1 MSGHPYSQQY
11 TSITSH
17 YQQSGH
23 LPSTNGF
30 PSTSSPSTNN
40 SGNNQLPTSSSPVSV
55 SNSIHNTSRSEDVV
69 MNSISSSPSS
79 SRNSHFMRSGNGG
92 GNSSIHN
99 TGNSCAINRQPNLQS
114 DTSGIPSYETGS
126 GASSASSSHT
136 RLTSNGD
143 DSGVGSSHNLS
154 HFEQIDHTTNFTHH
168 IRNEDSFVHGVI
180 RTPSNT
186 EDLEPIERDRCNT
199 WPLRRAAFDQSSNSP
214 TVYDKIPEESDFCD
228 STENLPLDNVKQEL
242 NINNNLHQSPLSSNI
257 NTSTDYSRTSSLNN
271 SLLNNRHETN
281 SFTDLNNS
289 SGIKEEIEHLNGL
302 DPSTTPKKT
311 TTRRNAWGSHSYA
324 DLITQAIQSSPEQRL
339 TLSQVYE
346 WMVTNV
352 PFFRDKGDSNSS
364 AGWKSQFFFTCYRKL
379 IIFDITPRDLK
390 ILKQECTQ

>member
-1 MSGHPYSQQY
+1 MSGHSYSQQF
-11 TSITSH
+11 TSISSH

-40 SGNNQLPTSSSPVSV
+40 SGNNPLPTSSSPASV
-55 SNSIHNTSRSEDVV
+55 GNSLHNTSRNDDVV
-69 MNSISSSPSS
+69 MNSISPSPSS
-79 SRNSHFMRSGNGG
+79 SRSSHFMGSGNGG
-92 GNSSIHN
+92 GNTSIHN

-154 HFEQIDHTTNFTHH
+154 HFEQIDHSTPFSHH
-168 IRNEDSFVHGVI
+168 TRNEDSFVHGIV
-180 RTPSNT
+180 RTPNNT

-199 WPLRRAAFDQSSNSP
+199 WPLRRTAFDQNSNSP

-228 STENLPLDNVKQEL
+228 STENLPLDSVKQEL
-242 NINNNLHQSPLSSNI
+242 NINSNLHQSPLSSNI
-257 NTSTDYSRTSSLNN
+257 NSSTDYSRTSSLNN
-271 SLLNNRHETN
+271 SLLSNRHETN
-281 SFTDLNNS
+281 SFTDLNNT
-289 SGIKEEIEHLNGL
+289 SGIKEEIEHLNGF
-302 DPSTTPKKT
+302 DSSTTPKKT

-364 AGWKSQFFFTCYRKL
+364 AGWKVGFKYQKL
-379 IIFDITPRDLK
+379 TL
-390 ILKQECTQ
+390 QSH